1 MDNQTLINIL
11 LIVSSLLILTIILYL
26 IKKINNMTKEFK
38 LREYEVNISSDTSDN
53 VMNLL
58 EKIIEECFLEY
69 TVLNVEYK
77 DIPYIDAELE
87 KEIVRE
93 VAYKV
98 SERLSATLI
107 SKISLVY
114 NINNLSTLISE
125 RTYLHVINYSI
136 EKNSM
141 MKK

>member
-1 MDNQTLINIL
+1 MYNQNFINLL
-11 LIVSSLLILTIILYL
+11 LIASTLLIITII
-26 IKKINNMTKEFK
+26 IFIFKKINNMSRELI
-38 LREYEVNISSDTSDN
+38 LREYEINISS
-53 VMNLL
+53 

-69 TVLNVEYK
+69 TVLNIEYQ

-87 KEIVRE
+87 KEIVKQ

-98 SERLSATLI
+98 SERLSPTLI

-114 NINNLSTLISE
+114 NIENLSTLISE

-136 EKNSM
+136 ERNSM
-141 MKK
+141 KK

>member
-1 MDNQTLINIL
+1 MDNQILIDLL

-26 IKKINNMTKEFK
+26 AKKITNMNKEFRLK
-38 LREYEVNISSDTSDN
+38 EYEVNISSDTSDN

-58 EKIIEECFLEY
+58 EKIIEECFAEY
-69 TVLNVEYK
+69 TVLNIEYQ

-87 KEIVRE
+87 KEIVKN

-98 SERLSATLI
+98 TERLSPTLI

-125 RTYLHVINYSI
+125 RTYLHTINYSI
-136 EKNSM
+136 QKNT

>member
-1 MDNQTLINIL
+1 MDNQILIDLL

-26 IKKINNMTKEFK
+26 AKKINNMNKELR
-38 LREYEVNISSDTSDN
+38 LREYEVNISSDTSDD

-58 EKIIEECFLEY
+58 EKIIEECFSEY
-69 TVLNVEYK
+69 TILNIEYQ

-87 KEIVRE
+87 KEIVKN

-98 SERLSATLI
+98 TERLSPTLI

-125 RTYLHVINYSI
+125 RTYLHTINYSI
-136 EKNSM
+136 QKNT

>member
-1 MDNQTLINIL
+1 MYNQNFINLL
-11 LIVSSLLILTIILYL
+11 LIASTLLIITII
-26 IKKINNMTKEFK
+26 IFIFKKINNMSRELI
-38 LREYEVNISSDTSDN
+38 LREYEINISSDTSDN

-69 TVLNVEYK
+69 TVLNIEYQ

-87 KEIVRE
+87 KEIVKQ

-98 SERLSATLI
+98 SERLSPTLI

-114 NINNLSTLISE
+114 NIENLSTLISE

-136 EKNSM
+136 ERNSM
-141 MKK
+141 KK

>member
-1 MDNQTLINIL
+1 MYNQNFINLL
-11 LIVSSLLILTIILYL
+11 LITSSLLLVVIMIFIF
-26 IKKINNMTKEFK
+26 KKMNNMSRELI
-38 LREYEVNISSDTSDN
+38 LREYEINISSDTSDN

-69 TVLNVEYK
+69 TVLNIEYQ

-87 KEIVRE
+87 KEIVKQ

-98 SERLSATLI
+98 SERLSPTLI

-114 NINNLSTLISE
+114 NIENLSTLISE

-136 EKNSM
+136 ERNSM
-141 MKK
+141 KK